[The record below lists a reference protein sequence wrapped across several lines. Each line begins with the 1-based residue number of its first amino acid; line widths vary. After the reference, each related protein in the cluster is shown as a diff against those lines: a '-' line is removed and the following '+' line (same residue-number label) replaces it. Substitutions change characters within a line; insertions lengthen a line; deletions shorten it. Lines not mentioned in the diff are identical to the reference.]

1 MTIVMMEIY
10 NDETGECVDT
20 ITVDIVT
27 TDSYTHDQIIDVA
40 FRVITQYDYI
50 DRVKRQLFFVMDIP
64 NRYVLRKRPKVF
76 ERDLSLWNVTV
87 VATITMLGNTKCC
100 SSIRL

>member
-27 TDSYTHDQIIDVA
+27 TDSYTHDQIIDAA
-40 FRVITQYDYI
+40 FTVITQYDYI
-50 DRVKRQLFFVMDIP
+50 DRVKRQLFFVVDVH
-64 NRYVLRKRPKVF
+64 NRYILRKRPNMF

-87 VATITMLGNTKCC
+87 VATITMLGNTNCC
-100 SSIRL
+100 SSMRL